1 MRPVAIAVTLAA
13 LAVGAAAVA
22 GAGADWPAAAPRQA
36 LDVEVRH
43 DLTYRHVDGDDLKL
57 DAYIPAGSG
66 TRPGVMVIYGGGWVL
81 GSKEMSAPLAR
92 QLAEQGYVAFAMN
105 YRLAPFHP
113 FPAAVDDVQ
122 ASVAWVRDHA
132 FDFGLD
138 PARIGA
144 IGGSAGGHL
153 SAMLATL
160 GQGPHNRGSRISA
173 AVSYAGPMD
182 LHPAEFGPDS
192 QFYLDAFLNC
202 IGRPCDEATVVAA
215 SPISQVDPS
224 DAPIFLANGTAD
236 ILVPPDQAVRM
247 GDALEGAGVRHEV
260 VIIPDAGHDER
271 VVAPVEQRSFRF
283 LRRELGDVVPGSP
296 GSVGVG
302 GDGGG
307 GFLAPVIVVGVAAF
321 LVGGVVVVSRRR
333 RRVRY

>member
-1 MRPVAIAVTLAA
+1 
-13 LAVGAAAVA
+13 
-22 GAGADWPAAAPRQA
+22 
-36 LDVEVRH
+36 
-43 DLTYRHVDGDDLKL
+43 
-57 DAYIPAGSG
+57 
-66 TRPGVMVIYGGGWVL
+66 
-81 GSKEMSAPLAR
+81 
-92 QLAEQGYVAFAMN
+92 
-105 YRLAPFHP
+105 
-113 FPAAVDDVQ
+113 
-122 ASVAWVRDHA
+122 VAWVRDHA

-160 GQGPHNRGSRISA
+160 GQGPHDRGSRISA

-182 LHPAEFGPDS
+182 LHPDEFGPDS
-192 QFYLDAFLNC
+192 QIYLDAFLNC
-202 IGRPCDEATVVAA
+202 IARPCDEATVVAA
-215 SPISQVDPS
+215 SPISHVDPS

-236 ILVPPDQAVRM
+236 ILVPPDQALRM

-283 LRRELGDVVPGSP
+283 LRRELGDVVPGPP
-296 GSVGVG
+296 GSGVG

-307 GFLAPVIVVGVAAF
+307 GVLAPVIVVGVAAF
-321 LVGGVVVVSRRR
+321 MVGAVVVVSRRR